1 MPGVYWQAMALAILT
16 AACGGHSLA
25 ATPSPVGCRLETPPA
40 ARPFQLA
47 EAPALIGTYR
57 LTTVIKNWPDPIPPQ
72 QSELQLWANVPE
84 RLGEV
89 KKFGYRPGARPLAGV
104 TTYADGLKYAG
115 AATDHTSALYPAVEL
130 VDSTLYLGTPDAF
143 DAVYTALHV
152 RSVSATGFWG
162 TFDGSDGFQITI
174 DSLGRKL
181 PTAEGYFCAERLPAD

>member
-1 MPGVYWQAMALAILT
+1 MQRVDWHAIALAILT
-16 AACGGHSLA
+16 AACGGHSPA
-25 ATPSPVGCRLETPPA
+25 ATPTPVGCRPETPSA

-47 EAPALIGTYR
+47 EATALIGTYR
-57 LTTVIKNWPDPIPPQ
+57 LTTVTTNWPDPMPPH

-104 TTYADGLKYAG
+104 TTYADGVNYVG

-130 VDSTLYLGTPDAF
+130 VDSTLYLGMPDAL

-162 TFDGSDGFQITI
+162 TFDGSDGFGITI
-174 DSLGRKL
+174 DSLGRAL